1 MKKNVL
7 IFFAVVTFLG
17 CSKKDDGSFTPT
29 LPPIT
34 QTGENTFGCYA
45 NGILIT
51 PRDGTGTFNSPDNGM
66 NLIAGPNSNNIEY
79 NEIDVHDFVS
89 QRTAKII
96 IHIVGLDSIGI
107 GQYNVN
113 ESNCMDGINSP
124 ITNNI
129 HCRIYDYNEN
139 EYKFFCSTENSG
151 SINVTR
157 YDNGILSGT
166 FSCTAVNRDDPNEY
180 IEITEGRFDINGYT
194 LPTTKFP

>member
-66 NLIAGPNSNNIEY
+66 NLIARAIPIILNIMKSMY
-79 NEIDVHDFVS
+79 
-89 QRTAKII
+89 T
-96 IHIVGLDSIGI
+96 
-107 GQYNVN
+107 
-113 ESNCMDGINSP
+113 
-124 ITNNI
+124 
-129 HCRIYDYNEN
+129 
-139 EYKFFCSTENSG
+139 
-151 SINVTR
+151 
-157 YDNGILSGT
+157 IL
-166 FSCTAVNRDDPNEY
+166 
-180 IEITEGRFDINGYT
+180 
-194 LPTTKFP
+194 